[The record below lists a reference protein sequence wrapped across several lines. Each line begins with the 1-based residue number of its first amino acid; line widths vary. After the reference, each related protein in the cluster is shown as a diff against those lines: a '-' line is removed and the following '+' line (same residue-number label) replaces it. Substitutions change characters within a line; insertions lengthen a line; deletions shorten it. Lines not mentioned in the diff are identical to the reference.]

1 VPAPVGSSESVR
13 WAARV
18 VTLALLVSSFAIT
31 PAKAATPRE
40 ALHDLINAARASRGL
55 SPLRLNDR
63 LSKLAHAHSV
73 DMAAGSKVL
82 YHSCLTCRLQSWDWR
97 MAGENVGTAGT
108 VARVHR
114 LFMLSPSHRANVLRP
129 GFRTVGLGIVDV
141 GGRLWVT
148 QVFLG

>member
-1 VPAPVGSSESVR
+1 VR

-18 VTLALLVSSFAIT
+18 VTLALLVSSFAAIT

-40 ALHDLINAARASRGL
+40 ALHALINEARASRGL

-73 DMAAGSKVL
+73 DMADGSKVL

-114 LFMLSPSHRANVLRP
+114 LFMQSPSHRANVLRP
-129 GFRTVGLGIVDV
+129 GFRTVGLGIVDS

>member
-1 VPAPVGSSESVR
+1 VPARDGMK

-18 VTLALLVSSFAIT
+18 VALALVTFSFAVT
-31 PAKAATPRE
+31 PSGATTPRE
-40 ALHDLINAARASRGL
+40 ALHDLINETRASRGL
-55 SPLRLNDR
+55 PQLRLNDR

-73 DMAAGSKVL
+73 DMAQGRKVL

-114 LFMLSPSHRANVLRP
+114 LFMLSRSHRANVLRP
-129 GFRTVGLGIVDV
+129 GFRTVGLGIVDA

>member
-1 VPAPVGSSESVR
+1 MR

-18 VTLALLVSSFAIT
+18 VALALVVFSLAVTRAG
-31 PAKAATPRE
+31 ATMPRE
-40 ALHDLINAARASRGL
+40 ALHDLINEARASRGL
-55 SPLRLNDR
+55 PQLRLNDR

-73 DMAAGSKVL
+73 DMAQGRKVL

-114 LFMLSPSHRANVLRP
+114 LFMQSPSHRANVLRP
-129 GFRTVGLGIVDV
+129 GFRTVGLGIVDA